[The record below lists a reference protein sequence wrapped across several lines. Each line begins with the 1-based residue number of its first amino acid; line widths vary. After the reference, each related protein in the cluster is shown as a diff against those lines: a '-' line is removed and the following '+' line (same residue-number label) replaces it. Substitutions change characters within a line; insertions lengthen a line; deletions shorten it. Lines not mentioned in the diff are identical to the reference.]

1 MLPHLP
7 IRLPSIEG
15 GGPVGELAIGKER
28 VLYIC
33 NFGFIDRSELEMAKQ
48 ARSVATLDR
57 IMATAVSEF
66 RAHGFRGAA
75 ISGICKSA
83 GVSPGHLYHY
93 FDSKEAIVEAI
104 VEHERAKI
112 SAEIAQLLATE
123 EPLTA
128 MVDAMLADRTG
139 DDGMDTIM
147 TIEIYAEATRN
158 LRVARIVKNFERHL
172 LSEIVAMLTSLE
184 RAGRVT
190 PGLDLTAIASVLM
203 ALVDGVLTR
212 SIADPDA
219 GTDGLKPALNTV
231 IAALLPC
238 PASK

>member
-1 MLPHLP
+1 
-7 IRLPSIEG
+7 
-15 GGPVGELAIGKER
+15 
-28 VLYIC
+28 
-33 NFGFIDRSELEMAKQ
+33 MAKQ

-57 IMATAVSEF
+57 IMETAVSEF

-104 VEHERAKI
+104 VEQERAKI
-112 SAEIAQLLATE
+112 RGEIAQLLATE

-128 MVDAMLADRTG
+128 MVDAMLAERNGEDR
-139 DDGMDTIM
+139 MDTVM
-147 TIEIYAEATRN
+147 AIEIYAEATRN
-158 LRVARIVKNFERHL
+158 PRVARIVKDFEQHL

-184 RAGRVT
+184 HTGRII
-190 PGLDLTAIASVLM
+190 PGLDLPAIASVLM

-212 SIADPDA
+212 AIADRDA
-219 GTDGLKPALNTV
+219 DLTGLKPTLKTV
-231 IAALLPC
+231 IAALLPS
-238 PASK
+238 PKYN